1 MLKEKTLQDKK
12 LDLQRE
18 LNEEIKKTLIEQ
30 GFEWSDDGLFN
41 LTEKQ
46 FIEIVKLFHRF
57 NGSTHR
63 GYCSLDD
70 TMGRFD
76 IDFSKFEIE
85 ENVHLGNVLKLIKK
99 DGQTVG
105 RLILE
110 NKNIDFYTSVSK
122 KDFWYDIYIHN
133 TLITL
138 KPIF

>member
-1 MLKEKTLQDKK
+1 MLKGKALQNKK
-12 LDLQRE
+12 LGLQRK
-18 LNEEIKKTLIEQ
+18 LNEEIKKTLIKQ
-30 GFEWSDDGLFN
+30 GFEWSDNGLFN

-46 FIEIVKLFHRF
+46 FIEIVKLFHKL
-57 NGSTHR
+57 NGSTHK

-70 TMGRFD
+70 TGRFD

-99 DGQTVG
+99 DGQIAG

-110 NKNIDFYTSVSK
+110 NKNINFYTSVSK
-122 KDFWYDIYIHN
+122 NDFWYDIYIHN